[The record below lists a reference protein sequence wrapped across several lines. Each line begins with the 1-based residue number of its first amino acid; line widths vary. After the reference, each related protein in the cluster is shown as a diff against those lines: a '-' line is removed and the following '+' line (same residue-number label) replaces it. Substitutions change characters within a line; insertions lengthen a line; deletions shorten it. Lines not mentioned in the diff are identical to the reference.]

1 MKEFYIKDEN
11 GKYISADGQCRFS
24 KLKGRA
30 LYAYLNSAEGKTK
43 RFLIEKDDRGVE
55 IGVEV
60 TDPKIIEETDAVSG
74 HEYYLRKQEKKSGLQ
89 TVSIDAA
96 ITTDGEEL
104 SGEEAISDPDA
115 DIEAE
120 VMHQMDLQT
129 LHRALELL
137 SPSEMEILYALYLSE
152 NPISERAYARMLGVP
167 NMTLND
173 RKKAIF
179 KKIRIFFEKSPC
191 ILKKSPQ

>member
-60 TDPKIIEETDAVSG
+60 TDPKIIEETDTVSG
-74 HEYYLRKQEKKSGLQ
+74 HEYYLRKLYPSMRQLQLTVRNYPAKKPFP
-89 TVSIDAA
+89 IR
-96 ITTDGEEL
+96 
-104 SGEEAISDPDA
+104 
-115 DIEAE
+115 
-120 VMHQMDLQT
+120 M
-129 LHRALELL
+129 
-137 SPSEMEILYALYLSE
+137 
-152 NPISERAYARMLGVP
+152 PISKQKLCIRW
-167 NMTLND
+167 
-173 RKKAIF
+173 IF
-179 KKIRIFFEKSPC
+179 KHCTEPWNCYHPPRWKYCTLYISVKTRYLNELMQGC
-191 ILKKSPQ
+191 LEYRT

>member
-89 TVSIDAA
+89 TV
-96 ITTDGEEL
+96 
-104 SGEEAISDPDA
+104 AISDPDA

-179 KKIRIFFEKSPC
+179 KKIRNFFEKSPC